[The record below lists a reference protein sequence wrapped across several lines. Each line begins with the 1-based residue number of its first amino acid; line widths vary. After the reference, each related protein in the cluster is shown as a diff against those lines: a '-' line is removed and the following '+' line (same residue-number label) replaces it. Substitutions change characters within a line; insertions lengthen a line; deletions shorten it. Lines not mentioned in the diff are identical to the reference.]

1 MLRHVLTA
9 LTRPNVVEFTA
20 KRTRVRK
27 ILTWPV
33 DYLPFKWTYPATR
46 DVIAESGDKVSDFGE
61 IDLSKAKKYFGNT
74 EELRDAPDHIKKIFS
89 LEFATR
95 RELTETLKKEFVARV
110 QRHPYDTTSFEYR
123 IANAT
128 FLIRSFKQLFVGT
141 NVRNKRLKACLVET
155 IQYRS
160 KMLKFLR
167 RYDVDR
173 YNFVKEKLEIVHEP
187 YPLGIGHQPIT
198 RKGELRKLTAEYCKD
213 LKEQKM
219 KQLHEEFLQRQKEF
233 EKEKAEMDKW
243 IADEI
248 KALNLTEEEV
258 ASLEYKSSLQ

>member
-1 MLRHVLTA
+1 MLRHVLTV
-9 LTRPNVVEFTA
+9 LTRPNVVEFTS

-33 DYLPFKWTYPATR
+33 DYLPFKWTYPATKNI
-46 DVIAESGDKVSDFGE
+46 IADSGDKVKDFGE
-61 IDLSKAKKYFGNT
+61 IDLSRAKKCFGET
-74 EELRDAPDHIKKIFS
+74 EQLQDAPDHIKKIFS

-95 RELTETLKKEFVARV
+95 KELTETLRTEFLARV

-123 IANAT
+123 IASAT
-128 FLIRSFKQLFVGT
+128 FLIRSLQQVFVGT
-141 NVRNKRLKACLVET
+141 NIRNKRLKACLVET
-155 IQYRS
+155 IQHRN
-160 KMLKFLR
+160 KLLKFLK

-173 YNFVKEKLEIVHEP
+173 YNFVKEQLEIVHEP
-187 YPLGIGHQPIT
+187 FPLGIGHQPIT

-219 KQLHEEFLQRQKEF
+219 KQLHDEFLQRQKEF
-233 EKEKAEMDKW
+233 EKEKVEMEKW

-248 KALNLTEEEV
+248 KALNLTEVEV